1 MSKASALQKQ
11 AAEDAADAAQAAPAQ
26 GGPPTRGDIQNDTNR
41 RIVETISAIAGLH
54 GSEKAAI
61 LLLAL
66 GEEAKPVWDR
76 LDDDELR
83 EISGA
88 MSNLGPVRADTV
100 EFLIKDFVNRLSGSG
115 AVTGSY
121 EQTHKLLLQ
130 FLPREKVDSL
140 MEELRGPA
148 GRTMWDKL
156 ANVNEQVLGNYL
168 KNEYPQTVAVI
179 LSKIKTDHS
188 ARVLTALPPEFALE
202 VIQRMLRMEPVQR
215 DILEKIESTLR
226 VEFMTN
232 LARTSKRDSH
242 EQMASIFNNLDRQT
256 EGRFMSLLEDKNKD
270 AADKIRSLMFVF
282 EDLSKLDPGGVQ
294 TLLRSVDKDKLAL
307 ALKGAND
314 EMRNLFMSNMSE
326 RAAKLMREDMAAMG
340 PVKLKDVEGAQ
351 QEMVVVAKALADR
364 GEIML
369 AESGSQDELIY

>member
-1 MSKASALQKQ
+1 MS
-11 AAEDAADAAQAAPAQ
+11 AAQALAAPTDAPRPQ
-26 GGPPTRGDIQNDTNR
+26 QHEQNTDTAR
-41 RIVETISAIAGLH
+41 RIAETITALKTLH

-66 GEEAKPVWDR
+66 GEDAKPVWDR

-83 EISGA
+83 EISSA
-88 MSNLGPVRADTV
+88 MSNLGAVKAEMV

-130 FLPREKVDSL
+130 FLPQEKVDNL

-156 ANVNEQVLGNYL
+156 GNVNEIVLANYL
-168 KNEYPQTVAVI
+168 KNEYPQTVSVI
-179 LSKIKTDHS
+179 LSKVKTEHA
-188 ARVLTALPPEFALE
+188 ARVLTSLPNEFALE

-232 LARTSKRDSH
+232 LARTTKRDSH
-242 EQMASIFNNLDRQT
+242 EQMAAIFNSFDRQT
-256 EGRFMSLLEDKNKD
+256 EGKFIGLLEEKSKES
-270 AADKIRSLMFVF
+270 ADRIRSLMFVF
-282 EDLSKLDPGGVQ
+282 EDLAKLDPGGVQ
-294 TLLRSVDKDKLAL
+294 TLLRSIDKSKLAL
-307 ALKGAND
+307 ALKGANE

-326 RAAKLMREDMAAMG
+326 RAAKIMREDMSAMG
-340 PVKLKDVEGAQ
+340 PVKLKDVENAQ
-351 QEMVVVAKALADR
+351 QELVVVAKALADS

-369 AESGSQDELIY
+369 AESGGQDELIY

>member
-1 MSKASALQKQ
+1 MSKSSALQKQ
-11 AAEDAADAAQAAPAQ
+11 PASDAAEDAA
-26 GGPPTRGDIQNDTNR
+26 PPSQQQREDVSAETNR
-41 RIVETISAIAGLH
+41 RIVETISVVAGLH

-83 EISGA
+83 EISSA
-88 MSNLGPVRADTV
+88 MSNLGPVRAETV
-100 EFLIKDFVNRLSGSG
+100 EYLIKDFVNRLSGSG

-121 EQTHKLLLQ
+121 EQTHRLLLQ

-156 ANVNEQVLGNYL
+156 ANVNEQVLANYL
-168 KNEYPQTVAVI
+168 KNEYPQTVSVI
-179 LSKIKTDHS
+179 LSKIKTEHS

-226 VEFMTN
+226 NEFMTN

-242 EQMASIFNNLDRQT
+242 EQMASIFNNFDRQT

-294 TLLRSVDKDKLAL
+294 TLLRNIDKNKLGL

-326 RAAKLMREDMAAMG
+326 RAAKLMRDEMAAMG

-369 AESGSQDELIY
+369 AESGGQDELIY